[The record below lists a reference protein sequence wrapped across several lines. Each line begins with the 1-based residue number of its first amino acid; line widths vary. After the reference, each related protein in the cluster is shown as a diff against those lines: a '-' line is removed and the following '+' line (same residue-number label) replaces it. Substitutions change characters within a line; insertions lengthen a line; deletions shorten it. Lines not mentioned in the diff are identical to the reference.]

1 MDRREFLRLLGLSV
15 GALAIPKTV
24 FDKKKIKVSNL
35 SVSRGIRSS
44 SVKINGVEVDP
55 NKFDYDNLDFQNFVV
70 PQELKDHIIRSVEYM
85 KLDCLWL
92 YDCYN
97 YS

>member
-15 GALAIPKTV
+15 GALAIPKIV
-24 FDKKKIKVSNL
+24 FDKKKIKVNNL
-35 SVSRGIRSS
+35 SVSRGIGSS
-44 SVKINGVEVDP
+44 SVKINEVEIDT
-55 NKFDYDNLDFQNFVV
+55 NEFDYNNLYFQNFVV
-70 PQELKDHIIRSVEYM
+70 PQELKDHIISSVEYM

-92 YDCYN
+92 HGRYN